1 MCAILTISVEFN
13 SSLYDYELF
22 IYDTYIYSI
31 NAPISNY
38 IYIYKAKKQIQ
49 KLFVN
54 IARIYPE
61 MCLSLLQ
68 SVLQSLPQPL
78 SSGKTYY

>member
-1 MCAILTISVEFN
+1 MLYKPLLMCAILTISVEFN

-38 IYIYKAKKQIQ
+38 IYLQGKKANSKTFCKH
-49 KLFVN
+49 
-54 IARIYPE
+54 
-61 MCLSLLQ
+61 CTHLS
-68 SVLQSLPQPL
+68 
-78 SSGKTYY
+78 